1 MGEAAANYPT
11 PAERLKE
18 VTDKLEQ
25 GVKDLFESSRYTD
38 YLKTMSR
45 FHRYSCNNVLLI
57 SLQCPWATRVAGFHT
72 WRKDFGRTVKRGEK
86 GIRILAPCTYQTL
99 VERDKLD
106 PATNLPVMGTD
117 GRPARETVLVRRQ
130 SFKVATVFDVSQTE
144 GKELPSLCVGELAG
158 DVEQYGQLSAALEEL
173 SPVPIHYRFPFPS
186 AAKGCYSHMEQ
197 CVYVR
202 PHMSQVQTFKT
213 MVHEV
218 SHAKRHALPVE
229 NGVITGV
236 PEKDRRTRE
245 VEAESIAY
253 VVCQH
258 FGVDTS
264 DYSFGYI
271 AGWSKGRELEELKSS
286 LSCICETAAE
296 LIDGIESRCPDL
308 FPKPFR
314 EESVKINPVYQR

>member
-45 FHRYSCNNVLLI
+45 FHRYSCNSVLLI

-86 GIRILAPCTYQTL
+86 GIRILAPCTYQSL

-117 GRPARETVLVRRQ
+117 GRPVRETVLVRRQ

-158 DVEQYGQLSAALEEL
+158 DVEQYSHLSAALEEL